1 MIKNLLLNNNKL
13 EKLDK
18 SFLDNLQELESL
30 KINRNRLNY
39 KLKTLELNKNNLS
52 NIDGL
57 TFKHLA
63 KLKVLKLK
71 RNGLASLQDGAFFGL
86 ENVTALHLDQNRLSK
101 VRKGWLFGLKKMES
115 LTLSQNDIVE
125 IHEDAWSEVP
135 SLKTLDLSFNKLETI
150 RKETFEKLNSIMNLY
165 LENNSISFLEDQ
177 ALINLKALE
186 VLELKN
192 NAISWSIEDTNGAF
206 VGLDKLRRLGLHAN
220 KIYSIARRA
229 FVGLSSLTD
238 LDLSNNPI
246 TSVQENVFEVVPQLR
261 YLSFN
266 TTNLLCD
273 CELGWLPNWLI
284 QTGFQ
289 YVINAQ
295 CNYPVSLKMKSIFSL
310 SPSDF
315 TCDDHPKTYITQQ
328 PNSQVTLK
336 GDNVSLICK
345 AESSSNSP
353 VNYKWRKDYMLLPNA
368 SVINF
373 AKAKEGDITEYT
385 TILKLSTIQYKDE
398 GIYQCIFSNH
408 FGSTYSK
415 KATINVH
422 VFPKF
427 TKAPND
433 MTIKAGTT
441 LTLVCAATG
450 SPAPQIAWKK
460 DGGNDFPAARERRM
474 HVLPQDDRFF
484 IVNVQSIDAG
494 EYSCTASNIVG
505 SIVTNSTITVLEI
518 PSFVKPMEDEETKV
532 SETTV
537 LECMAS
543 GSPKPDLIWR
553 KDGEIIGSNERRFF
567 SAGNQLLI
575 IVETQLEDAGTYTCE
590 MSNTLGN
597 HKGSAMLTVIPL
609 NPLSD
614 ETSGGKTV
622 IGIVIIVVVCC
633 VVGTSI
639 IWVFIIYH
647 SKKRQIDYNSAST
660 NDDSTE
666 ESPFPAPYHPVPAA
680 FCGTGEDYKTNPMY
694 LDSNSENSGSIIPVD
709 DMPANTVIPGLF
721 NCFSIMF
728 VVFCASC
735 FGPARSLSIY
745 HRSCFIKFISYLI
758 TCKPLLI
765 KHKQM
770 RQFIESRRKL
780 IYKDSGTCSGKRS
793 NDDLVAIE
801 VNKEPYDRH
810 GSNANICDK
819 QLAEQLQPVS
829 WSLRTRSADELMNS
843 DFSSAQIS
851 AAKLSH
857 EPENSVYL
865 PKHPHHFST
874 FPRNIVGHNSNQV
887 TKLNNENPHRLS
899 QPCRDY
905 SCFKLTTTVKCV
917 SLFLEVQNDSGTSFS
932 TDDEEN
938 VHSSYKDYINH
949 VQEERSLS
957 SSLSS
962 CDKQSSQISSTKN
975 EIIPCTVLPYN
986 LENIKD
992 YNVSAPFIYKSDVMD
1007 AARDVMDAVRDVIPV
1022 ACFTTLGFTTLPEP
1036 VTHGDEDDELD
1047 LFIAMVSSS
1056 IIIKFDV
1063 RNFLS
1068 LFQVQNVEEIILNC
1082 LFNGT
1087 CCTMDLTSRN
1097 IRTRLHLNEIFQKE
1111 VHAGFREKILRP
1123 LDRTLME
1130 KLKELTDRLKHDPG
1144 YACKAG
1150 QLETNR
1156 RKNRYK
1162 DILPYDRTRVVL
1174 QENNSDPDS
1183 DYINASYV
1191 KGSSGSMAYI
1201 AAQGPLPQT
1210 VNDFWRMVWQCEV
1223 QVVVMAC
1230 NEREGG
1236 KAKCDY
1242 YWPAV
1247 GEKKIYYDIAIQT
1260 VRSNNC
1266 NKIYIIAT
1274 LKSNHFFQINVKVK
1288 PVCEDFLVRTWKLV
1302 RGNEQRTVCQ
1312 FHYMTW
1318 PDHGIPSSVNPI
1330 LHMIRMIRNCQAT
1343 ETIPVLVHC
1352 SAGCGRTGTFC
1363 AIDQVWGLL
1372 RSGVSPK
1379 SYFLMLINLLSS
1391 FWNFSQVTCQVQC
1404 FVVVDGFIAACT
1416 WFNLVIARSS
1426 ELCATCFQFDN
1437 LLSSDHSLIHFV
1449 SDLTC
1454 PRKLLSMFSLYKM
1467 VAEMRYQRVAMVQ
1480 TKEQY
1485 MLVHRAVATLFQ
1497 QQLCIIDSHPYQNI
1511 NRLGQPIGPVVDD
1524 HIYENVDS
1532 LQSDE
1537 KSKDS
1542 LLIWCGTTFSLNN
1555 GSNYINPEW
1564 CLMEYLTILQAPSD
1578 MLREDI
1584 YFVLIVVKIFTDEHF
1599 ETAIVKPPAHRPP
1612 RLETPPSS
1620 ETETD
1625 QSSEEFEAYQA
1636 RYRQVVPNLTETKQQ
1651 RSVTLLPR
1659 CADSTE
1665 NPTLPS
1671 KRRSQT
1677 LVTLQEEENIKKLL
1691 SDLNNASDNGPSTY
1705 KPRYNRTG
1713 SQDDINVTYS
1723 PERSFVYISDSD
1735 DSDSDMNYKHEVA
1748 RKPSI
1753 AKLKALFEKTDFK
1766 IDLLSPSPSPT
1777 RREITRSHSQ
1787 RVTRS
1792 NATCFGGQSFN
1803 IPVMKSD
1810 SFNVFDRKEV
1820 KKPILH
1826 PKGVCLNVSGRVP
1839 MNSNS
1844 NMVSLSN
1851 GRSNLSSIENKT
1863 PNEQNLDEQNVPE
1876 KPRLPIKQR
1885 KILKPRAP
1893 EPNARFYT
1901 DNEIVHVASD
1911 NVEPT
1916 FRRSRNRSN
1925 EFTST
1930 GTRKPP
1936 VLPRKK
1942 YIGGRATAVSPSCSP
1957 DDKSYKIVDPSVDN
1971 NVKNAI
1977 QNLNEICATSEVD
1990 INCHDCSNDD
2000 SKSMIE
2006 AEAERFHGSGGSVF
2020 YGSCDLTVSDS
2031 SKTKASKS
2039 PTEEK
2044 FEIPVK
2050 SSYTNVSPHAKQNI
2064 EQIESSIDQCPRGAI
2079 IDLTSTKTVDQNY
2092 VAQQLPENIVESKST
2107 DSESGSQSVS
2117 FDVILPPKKPNNGY
2131 EPIWLGPGQ
2140 KLLTT
2145 SFNATCDKKEQ
2156 KASLIREN
2164 NYGKI
2169 SPRCRSEDKLLECA
2183 NQSLSDILSGAGYG
2197 RIVFKSSS
2205 EPPISVSLLNANAI
2219 DNDSTTQTS
2228 DSLNSSDSSG
2238 DLSKLHKN
2246 YNPATPNLLIHSPLT
2261 LRKAQSDAVSSNLIR
2276 KPTEMGH
2283 ANKINCSKSSGAAEP
2298 EFNSAV
2304 AEIRNLIDELM
2315 FDSSGSMVKEQP
2327 RRERCHSLDILC
2339 DDVSGQADIRER
2351 RPSTDLLD
2359 VNKQC
2364 IDIERNV
2371 SKTDDSTITKPAPAD
2386 NSMPK
2391 QTVHNIPPVS
2401 LLLNP
2406 VMHYNSVS
2414 DSSDMEKFCSS
2425 NSSCLSTGNNLQ
2437 CSSVYYS
2444 AEDGSDVQKKKVNKP
2459 GNESTW
2465 TPSNWSE
2472 QIVEPPSDADYKAL
2486 SSTVLRNNSAIN
2498 QRIYDNPS
2506 DLLQPEV
2513 PPHGSKKSRTN
2524 ITRSVSARETNRP
2537 RVVKRHTERSTASDR
2552 IASMATMRPHHISS
2566 TPSAKSKHSHQVVAE
2581 SNCELGKDD
2590 GYVTLAETASTFM
2603 NNRNQLKVI
2612 DSRLGVSTEPQ
2623 DIPPKSPVQQN
2634 ESHLYASIQ
2643 NYPDSNQ
2650 NNRTEHLIYRTLP
2663 QPPPPPPEHPP
2674 PPVKIL
2680 PNEHIYSLPTLP
2692 KYRPPP
2698 PPPQQKNPDLPTPPP
2713 SSEETSS
2720 SSSQSDTRPEPL
2732 YSQIQKPK
2740 REPSHFKLSE
2750 NFIST
2755 GYGHIQSKT
2764 SQFSHDDLDV
2774 HNKPVAPPRKGR
2786 KQHKYARHSLLDLES
2801 QKLTWNE
2808 G

>member
-1 MIKNLLLNNNKL
+1 MYVTSIYSRNLSHNKFSNLDSSDFAHLHSLRHLKLHNNKLRSIVNIGLCQNLTSLILHHNDIRDLSKLALHNYPALEILDLGSNKISHIPVNTFHNGSMIKNLLLNNNKL

-39 KLKTLELNKNNLS
+39 VSTEFFINLKKLKTLELNKNNLS

-135 SLKTLDLSFNKLETI
+135 SLKTLYDPFTIYRDLSFNKLETI

-597 HKGSAMLTVIPL
+597 HKGSAMLTVIPY
-609 NPLSD
+609 

-694 LDSNSENSGSIIPVD
+694 LDSNSETS
-709 DMPANTVIPGLF
+709 
-721 NCFSIMF
+721 FS
-728 VVFCASC
+728 
-735 FGPARSLSIY
+735 
-745 HRSCFIKFISYLI
+745 
-758 TCKPLLI
+758 
-765 KHKQM
+765 
-770 RQFIESRRKL
+770 
-780 IYKDSGTCSGKRS
+780 KDSGTCSGKRS

-899 QPCRDY
+899 QPCR
-905 SCFKLTTTVKCV
+905 
-917 SLFLEVQNDSGTSFS
+917 EVQNDSGTSFS

-992 YNVSAPFIYKSDVMD
+992 YNVSAFCCVLGSNTT
-1007 AARDVMDAVRDVIPV
+1007 PV
-1022 ACFTTLGFTTLPEP
+1022 SYIDSTKRYLYRRVAEHAGFTTLGFTTLPEP

-1047 LFIAMVSSS
+1047 LFIARRYDFVMPLRS
-1056 IIIKFDV
+1056 ILKEFINHVEGLENRRLLGDNLYD
-1063 RNFLS
+1063 RE
-1068 LFQVQNVEEIILNC
+1068 FQ
-1082 LFNGT
+1082 
-1087 CCTMDLTSRN
+1087 
-1097 IRTRLHLNEIFQKE
+1097 
-1111 VHAGFREKILRP
+1111 
-1123 LDRTLME
+1123 

-1260 VRSNNC
+1260 V
-1266 NKIYIIAT
+1266 
-1274 LKSNHFFQINVKVK
+1274 KVK

-1372 RSGVSPK
+1372 RSG
-1379 SYFLMLINLLSS
+1379 
-1391 FWNFSQVTCQVQC
+1391 
-1404 FVVVDGFIAACT
+1404 
-1416 WFNLVIARSS
+1416 
-1426 ELCATCFQFDN
+1426 
-1437 LLSSDHSLIHFV
+1437 
-1449 SDLTC
+1449 
-1454 PRKLLSMFSLYKM
+1454 KLLSMFSLYKM

-1537 KSKDS
+1537 K
-1542 LLIWCGTTFSLNN
+1542 N
-1555 GSNYINPEW
+1555 
-1564 CLMEYLTILQAPSD
+1564 
-1578 MLREDI
+1578 
-1584 YFVLIVVKIFTDEHF
+1584 EHF

-1893 EPNARFYT
+1893 EPNACFYT

-2808 G
+2808 DFQGEKSSPQWYIHQKSIQNELNSEIEENAPNIPQKTAAAFQVPDDIETEEGSDDSPSSSVSLNSSVGSGTNIKLDDSHGSSILSRSISKAFGKLNLLNRVTENVHSRTSPRVVRKSAEIPIKGQHTTGMGFPNRINKYPQGSRPVPSSWKS

>member
-1 MIKNLLLNNNKL
+1 MPLRSI
-13 EKLDK
+13 
-18 SFLDNLQELESL
+18 L
-30 KINRNRLNY
+30 KEFINHV
-39 KLKTLELNKNNLS
+39 E
-52 NIDGL
+52 
-57 TFKHLA
+57 
-63 KLKVLKLK
+63 
-71 RNGLASLQDGAFFGL
+71 GL
-86 ENVTALHLDQNRLSK
+86 ENRRLL
-101 VRKGWLFGLKKMES
+101 G
-115 LTLSQNDIVE
+115 D
-125 IHEDAWSEVP
+125 
-135 SLKTLDLSFNKLETI
+135 
-150 RKETFEKLNSIMNLY
+150 NLY
-165 LENNSISFLEDQ
+165 DRE
-177 ALINLKALE
+177 
-186 VLELKN
+186 
-192 NAISWSIEDTNGAF
+192 
-206 VGLDKLRRLGLHAN
+206 
-220 KIYSIARRA
+220 
-229 FVGLSSLTD
+229 
-238 LDLSNNPI
+238 
-246 TSVQENVFEVVPQLR
+246 
-261 YLSFN
+261 
-266 TTNLLCD
+266 
-273 CELGWLPNWLI
+273 
-284 QTGFQ
+284 FQ
-289 YVINAQ
+289 
-295 CNYPVSLKMKSIFSL
+295 
-310 SPSDF
+310 
-315 TCDDHPKTYITQQ
+315 
-328 PNSQVTLK
+328 
-336 GDNVSLICK
+336 
-345 AESSSNSP
+345 
-353 VNYKWRKDYMLLPNA
+353 
-368 SVINF
+368 
-373 AKAKEGDITEYT
+373 
-385 TILKLSTIQYKDE
+385 
-398 GIYQCIFSNH
+398 
-408 FGSTYSK
+408 
-415 KATINVH
+415 
-422 VFPKF
+422 
-427 TKAPND
+427 
-433 MTIKAGTT
+433 
-441 LTLVCAATG
+441 
-450 SPAPQIAWKK
+450 
-460 DGGNDFPAARERRM
+460 
-474 HVLPQDDRFF
+474 
-484 IVNVQSIDAG
+484 
-494 EYSCTASNIVG
+494 
-505 SIVTNSTITVLEI
+505 
-518 PSFVKPMEDEETKV
+518 
-532 SETTV
+532 
-537 LECMAS
+537 
-543 GSPKPDLIWR
+543 
-553 KDGEIIGSNERRFF
+553 
-567 SAGNQLLI
+567 
-575 IVETQLEDAGTYTCE
+575 
-590 MSNTLGN
+590 
-597 HKGSAMLTVIPL
+597 
-609 NPLSD
+609 
-614 ETSGGKTV
+614 
-622 IGIVIIVVVCC
+622 
-633 VVGTSI
+633 
-639 IWVFIIYH
+639 
-647 SKKRQIDYNSAST
+647 
-660 NDDSTE
+660 
-666 ESPFPAPYHPVPAA
+666 
-680 FCGTGEDYKTNPMY
+680 
-694 LDSNSENSGSIIPVD
+694 
-709 DMPANTVIPGLF
+709 
-721 NCFSIMF
+721 
-728 VVFCASC
+728 
-735 FGPARSLSIY
+735 
-745 HRSCFIKFISYLI
+745 
-758 TCKPLLI
+758 
-765 KHKQM
+765 
-770 RQFIESRRKL
+770 
-780 IYKDSGTCSGKRS
+780 
-793 NDDLVAIE
+793 
-801 VNKEPYDRH
+801 
-810 GSNANICDK
+810 
-819 QLAEQLQPVS
+819 
-829 WSLRTRSADELMNS
+829 
-843 DFSSAQIS
+843 
-851 AAKLSH
+851 
-857 EPENSVYL
+857 
-865 PKHPHHFST
+865 
-874 FPRNIVGHNSNQV
+874 
-887 TKLNNENPHRLS
+887 
-899 QPCRDY
+899 
-905 SCFKLTTTVKCV
+905 
-917 SLFLEVQNDSGTSFS
+917 
-932 TDDEEN
+932 
-938 VHSSYKDYINH
+938 
-949 VQEERSLS
+949 
-957 SSLSS
+957 
-962 CDKQSSQISSTKN
+962 
-975 EIIPCTVLPYN
+975 
-986 LENIKD
+986 
-992 YNVSAPFIYKSDVMD
+992 
-1007 AARDVMDAVRDVIPV
+1007 
-1022 ACFTTLGFTTLPEP
+1022 
-1036 VTHGDEDDELD
+1036 
-1047 LFIAMVSSS
+1047 
-1056 IIIKFDV
+1056 
-1063 RNFLS
+1063 
-1068 LFQVQNVEEIILNC
+1068 
-1082 LFNGT
+1082 
-1087 CCTMDLTSRN
+1087 
-1097 IRTRLHLNEIFQKE
+1097 
-1111 VHAGFREKILRP
+1111 
-1123 LDRTLME
+1123 

-1260 VRSNNC
+1260 V
-1266 NKIYIIAT
+1266 
-1274 LKSNHFFQINVKVK
+1274 KVK

-1372 RSGVSPK
+1372 RSG
-1379 SYFLMLINLLSS
+1379 
-1391 FWNFSQVTCQVQC
+1391 
-1404 FVVVDGFIAACT
+1404 
-1416 WFNLVIARSS
+1416 
-1426 ELCATCFQFDN
+1426 
-1437 LLSSDHSLIHFV
+1437 
-1449 SDLTC
+1449 
-1454 PRKLLSMFSLYKM
+1454 KLLSMFSLYKM

-1537 KSKDS
+1537 KSNS
-1542 LLIWCGTTFSLNN
+1542 FRHVEGGYLFQTLFSKTDHR
-1555 GSNYINPEW
+1555 GS
-1564 CLMEYLTILQAPSD
+1564 M
-1578 MLREDI
+1578 MLRSGDCGGLRR
-1584 YFVLIVVKIFTDEHF
+1584 YEHF